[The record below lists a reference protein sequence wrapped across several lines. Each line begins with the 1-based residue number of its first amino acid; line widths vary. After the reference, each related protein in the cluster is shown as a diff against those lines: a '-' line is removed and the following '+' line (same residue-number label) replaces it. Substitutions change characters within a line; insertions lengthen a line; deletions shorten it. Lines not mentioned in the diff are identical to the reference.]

1 LVWGKLVPKK
11 VNGVEELQWTYV
23 SDQLTEIRPV
33 LEDSKEEVMSY
44 IEYLNRILPLK
55 SAEEIP
61 DAKER
66 ARANADNELQR
77 NTKLLNFAR
86 PGNPGAKFK
95 GPFEKMM
102 KAIALPKGV
111 KEELNI
117 LDDNVG
123 DNYIL

>member
-1 LVWGKLVPKK
+1 
-11 VNGVEELQWTYV
+11 
-23 SDQLTEIRPV
+23 LTEIRPV
-33 LEDSKEEVMSY
+33 LEESKEEIMSY
-44 IEYLNRILPLK
+44 KEYLDKFFPLK
-55 SAEEIP
+55 SDAEVP

-66 ARANADNELQR
+66 ARVNAENELQR
-77 NTKLLNFAR
+77 NTRLINFAK

-102 KAIALPKGV
+102 KAITLPKGV

-123 DNYIL
+123 DSYVL